1 MTRLTPVQ
9 PEQTKDSVKGTLDEL
24 AARGGAL
31 GPMVLTMANSSALV
45 RGYADLNRAM
55 KPSHLDR
62 RITERISLAVQEW
75 LGCAYCID
83 AHSDAARGLRANRHR
98 HRARAPGNRHRPQG
112 CGHRRLRAAGGGG
125 TRRDRRRD
133 VETLRRFGY
142 RDEQIADI
150 VGLVALNVLTGSF
163 NLVAGIEPADARQ
176 RCLSAA

>member
-31 GPMVLTMANSSALV
+31 GPMVLTMANSSALL
-45 RGYADLNRAM
+45 RGY
-55 KPSHLDR
+55 
-62 RITERISLAVQEW
+62 
-75 LGCAYCID
+75 GID
-83 AHSDAARGLRANRHR
+83 AHSDATRGLGLTDTDIEL
-98 HRARAPGNRHRPQG
+98 ARQGTATDPKVAAIVAFAQQVAAAP
-112 CGHRRLRAAGGGG
+112 AEIA
-125 TRRDRRRD
+125 DED

-142 RDEQIADI
+142 RDEQIADV

-176 RCLSAA
+176 RCLSAV

>member
-9 PEQTKDSVKGTLDEL
+9 PEQAKDSVKETLDEL
-24 AARGGAL
+24 AAHRGAL
-31 GPMVLTMANSSALV
+31 GPMVLSMANSSALL

-55 KPSHLDR
+55 KRSHLDR
-62 RITERISLAVQEW
+62 KVTERISLAVQEW

-83 AHSDAARGLRANRHR
+83 AHSDAARGLGLTDTDIEL
-98 HRARAPGNRHRPQG
+98 ARQGTATDPKVAAIVGFAQQVAAAP
-112 CGHRRLRAAGGGG
+112 AEI
-125 TRRDRRRD
+125 RDED

-142 RDEQIADI
+142 RDEQIADV